1 MRDTGGSKTAVGA
14 ALMRAVHQVLDPQ
27 PRWIE
32 DPLAVG
38 FVPGSSAEE
47 IAARREELNAEVWR
61 YMRAEIIKRDRA
73 AEKELESAVGDG
85 IEQYILLGAGFDTF
99 PYRQPRWARSLSII
113 EVDHPTS
120 QALKR
125 RCLAARALAIPANVE
140 LCPLDFEHQSLE
152 TGLAKSRFDSGL
164 PAYLSWLGV
173 TPYLSRPAI
182 TRVLRFVLS
191 LPPSSR
197 IVFSFCRPTTALDG
211 AERAAMEQVEAFTD
225 KRGEPLLTRFE
236 VWEMM
241 TWLEELGFTRSWI
254 VDKETPPPAEPER
267 SLPHITFGKIVCA
280 VV

>member
-99 PYRQPRWARSLSII
+99 PYRHSPGGRGAYRSSKSITQPAR
-113 EVDHPTS
+113 
-120 QALKR
+120 R
-125 RCLAARALAIPANVE
+125 
-140 LCPLDFEHQSLE
+140 
-152 TGLAKSRFDSGL
+152 
-164 PAYLSWLGV
+164 
-173 TPYLSRPAI
+173 
-182 TRVLRFVLS
+182 
-191 LPPSSR
+191 
-197 IVFSFCRPTTALDG
+197 
-211 AERAAMEQVEAFTD
+211 
-225 KRGEPLLTRFE
+225 
-236 VWEMM
+236 
-241 TWLEELGFTRSWI
+241 
-254 VDKETPPPAEPER
+254 
-267 SLPHITFGKIVCA
+267 
-280 VV
+280 